1 MQLGKIITGSPE
13 LLERKFYN
21 LSEPDL
27 GPREKEALVAA
38 FDSGWISS
46 KGKFVEEFELLMTG
60 IAGTNFGLSTNNG
73 TTALHLAMLACG
85 IQSGDEVIVPA
96 VTYIAAANAVQ
107 YVGAI
112 PVFADVVA
120 GDLTLDIELLE
131 SLVTEKTRAIVAVHL
146 YGIPVDISSL
156 RKFCDS
162 RNLYLIEDCAEAH
175 GAKSGDVKIGSLGDV
190 SVFSF
195 YGNKIISTG
204 EGGFAAT
211 NSQEIYEKMCLLRGQ
226 GMDPNRRYWFPVVGY
241 NYRMTNLAA
250 ALGFAQLSRFSEL
263 LEKRNL
269 LNQRY
274 FENLKQINVELSPSA
289 DKQGSVPWLRN
300 IFLKNVDIL
309 KRDELIT
316 KMDGLRVETRPV
328 FIPLYQLPPYWDSEG
343 SIKFPESENWANRGV
358 SLPLHTKLELN
369 DVDNICEVLDS
380 LINSL

>member
-1 MQLGKIITGSPE
+1 M
-13 LLERKFYN
+13 LERKFYN

-46 KGKFVEEFELLMTG
+46 KGKFVEEFELLMTEF
-60 IAGTNFGLSTNNG
+60 AGTHFGLSTNNG

-85 IQSGDEVIVPA
+85 IKPGDEVIVPA

-204 EGGFAAT
+204 EGGFATT

-250 ALGFAQLSRFSEL
+250 AIGFAQLSRFSEF

-274 FENLKQINVELSPSA
+274 LENLKQINVELSPSA

-309 KRDELIT
+309 RDELIA
-316 KMDGLRVETRPV
+316 KMDELRVETRPV

-343 SIKFPESENWANRGV
+343 SIKFPESENWANRGL